1 MARYR
6 NTALALVAWLAL
18 PSAASAQ
25 QAMLTHSKWFVRAAD
40 KFPDKRIYRRFAVT
54 PTGDMPNVELYNCPR
69 DPDNF
74 IHISFEM
81 RKVRDLKE
89 DFPSTFQKIEGRFLV
104 NETSAFSL
112 PGELIKS
119 EMFFDRTPATAK
131 DFDRVVAASDLIL
144 LFGSGN
150 SAVKYLRTTDLD
162 KAIPRFFEAAK
173 VGPMKPFTSDEVLQD
188 CLRYRS
194 GR

>member
-1 MARYR
+1 LARYR
-6 NTALALVAWLAL
+6 LPVFALLASLAL
-18 PSAASAQ
+18 PGAASAQ
-25 QAMLTHSKWFVRAAD
+25 QALLTHSVWFLRTAE
-40 KFPDKRIYRRFAVT
+40 KFPDKRIYRRYAVT

-69 DPDNF
+69 DPDTF

-81 RKVRDLKE
+81 RKVRDLKD

-104 NETSAFSL
+104 DETNAFSL

-119 EMFFDRTPATAK
+119 EMFFDRTPETAK
-131 DFDRVVAASDLIL
+131 HFDRVAAAKDLIL

-150 SAVKYLRTTDLD
+150 SAVKYLRTSELSR
-162 KAIPRFFEAAK
+162 KIPEFFTAAN
-173 VGPMKPFTSDEVLQD
+173 VGPMKPFTSAEVLQD
-188 CLRYRS
+188 CIRYRS